1 MRLTT
6 KSKYA
11 VSALTELSFLQSS
24 GPVSLSD
31 ISSNQ
36 NIELN
41 YLEQIFRKLRMA
53 GIVKSIRGR
62 NGGYLYAKDPS
73 DISIKEVMLAVDEV
87 LDATKC
93 NGTSACHNGKKC
105 STHDLWHELNN
116 IVEDYLEKIT
126 INSLVESYDSPY
138 INVKEINCFIII
150 KFGIFSTFFY

>member
-6 KSKYA
+6 KSRYA

-31 ISSNQ
+31 ISLNQ
-36 NIELN
+36 NIEIT
-41 YLEQIFRKLRMA
+41 YLEQIFRKLRIA

-62 NGGYLYAKDPS
+62 NGGYLYAKDPAN
-73 DISIKEVMLAVDEV
+73 ISIKEVMHAVDEV

-105 STHDLWHELNN
+105 STHDLWHELN
-116 IVEDYLEKIT
+116 VLVDDYLEKIT
-126 INSLVESYDSPY
+126 INNLVETNKSPN
-138 INVKEINCFIII
+138 IVVKEIN
-150 KFGIFSTFFY
+150 

>member
-6 KSKYA
+6 KSRYA

-31 ISSNQ
+31 ISLNQ
-36 NIELN
+36 NIEIT
-41 YLEQIFRKLRMA
+41 YLEQIFRKLRIA

-62 NGGYLYAKDPS
+62 NGGYLYAKDPAN
-73 DISIKEVMLAVDEV
+73 ISIKEVMHAVDEV

-105 STHDLWHELNN
+105 STHDLWHELN
-116 IVEDYLEKIT
+116 VLVDDYLDKIT
-126 INSLVESYDSPY
+126 INNLVETNKSPNICLLY
-138 INVKEINCFIII
+138 TSDAADE
-150 KFGIFSTFFY
+150 

>member
-93 NGTSACHNGKKC
+93 NGTSACHDGKKC

-138 INVKEINCFIII
+138 INVKEIN
-150 KFGIFSTFFY
+150 

>member
-1 MRLTT
+1 VRLTT
-6 KSKYA
+6 KSRYA

-31 ISSNQ
+31 ISNNQ
-36 NIELN
+36 NIELT
-41 YLEQIFRKLRMA
+41 YLEQIFRKLRLA

-62 NGGYLYAKDPS
+62 NGGYLYAKNPAS
-73 DISIKEVMLAVDEV
+73 ISIKEVMHAVDEV

-126 INSLVESYDSPY
+126 INNLVESYDSPY
-138 INVKEINCFIII
+138 IKVKEIN
-150 KFGIFSTFFY
+150 

>member
-6 KSKYA
+6 KSRYA

-31 ISSNQ
+31 ISLNQ
-36 NIELN
+36 NIEIT
-41 YLEQIFRKLRMA
+41 YLEQIFRKLRIA

-62 NGGYLYAKDPS
+62 NGGYLYAKDPAK
-73 DISIKEVMLAVDEV
+73 ISIKEVMHAVDEV

-105 STHDLWHELNN
+105 STHDLWHELN
-116 IVEDYLEKIT
+116 VLVDDYLDKIT
-126 INSLVESYDSPY
+126 INNLVETNKSPN
-138 INVKEINCFIII
+138 IRVREIN
-150 KFGIFSTFFY
+150 

>member
-6 KSKYA
+6 KSRYA
-11 VSALTELSFLQSS
+11 VSALIELSFLEST

-31 ISSNQ
+31 IATNQ

-41 YLEQIFRKLRMA
+41 YLEQLFRKLRIA

-62 NGGYLYAKDPS
+62 KGGYIYAKDPVN
-73 DISIKEVMLAVDEV
+73 ISIKEVMHAVDEV

-105 STHDLWHELNN
+105 STHDLWNDLN
-116 IVEDYLEKIT
+116 IVVDDYLEKIT
-126 INSLVESYDSPY
+126 INSLVESSNSPY
-138 INVKEINCFIII
+138 IKVKEIN
-150 KFGIFSTFFY
+150 

>member
-6 KSKYA
+6 KSRYA
-11 VSALTELSFLQSS
+11 VSALIELSFLESS

-31 ISSNQ
+31 IANNQ

-41 YLEQIFRKLRMA
+41 YLEQLFRKLRIA

-62 NGGYLYAKDPS
+62 NGGYIYAKDPVN
-73 DISIKEVMLAVDEV
+73 ISIKEVMHAVDEV

-105 STHDLWHELNN
+105 ITHDLWHELNV

-126 INSLVESYDSPY
+126 IESLVENTDSPY
-138 INVKEINCFIII
+138 IKYKEIN
-150 KFGIFSTFFY
+150 

>member
-6 KSKYA
+6 KSRYA
-11 VSALTELSFLQSS
+11 VSALIELSFLESA

-31 ISSNQ
+31 IAINQ

-41 YLEQIFRKLRMA
+41 YLEQLFRKLRIA

-62 NGGYLYAKDPS
+62 NGGYIYAKDPVS
-73 DISIKEVMLAVDEV
+73 ISIKEVMHAVDEV

-105 STHDLWHELNN
+105 STHDLWNDLN
-116 IVEDYLEKIT
+116 ILVDDYLEKIT
-126 INSLVESYDSPY
+126 IKSLVESTSSPY
-138 INVKEINCFIII
+138 IKVKVIN
-150 KFGIFSTFFY
+150 

>member
-6 KSKYA
+6 KSRYA
-11 VSALTELSFLQSS
+11 VSALIELSFLESS

-31 ISSNQ
+31 IANNQ

-41 YLEQIFRKLRMA
+41 YLEQLFRKLRIA

-62 NGGYLYAKDPS
+62 NGGYIYAKDPVS
-73 DISIKEVMLAVDEV
+73 ISIKEVMHAVDEV

-105 STHDLWHELNN
+105 STHDLWNDLNILVDN
-116 IVEDYLEKIT
+116 YLEKIT
-126 INSLVESYDSPY
+126 INSLVESSNSPY
-138 INVKEINCFIII
+138 INVKEIN
-150 KFGIFSTFFY
+150 

>member
-6 KSKYA
+6 KSRYA

-31 ISSNQ
+31 ISLNQ
-36 NIELN
+36 NIEIT
-41 YLEQIFRKLRMA
+41 YLEQIFRKLRIA

-62 NGGYLYAKDPS
+62 NGGYLYAKDPAK
-73 DISIKEVMLAVDEV
+73 ISIKEVMHAVDEV

-105 STHDLWHELNN
+105 STHDLWHELN
-116 IVEDYLEKIT
+116 VLVDDYLDKIT
-126 INSLVESYDSPY
+126 INNLVETNNNPY
-138 INVKEINCFIII
+138 IKVREIN
-150 KFGIFSTFFY
+150 

>member
-6 KSKYA
+6 KSRYA
-11 VSALTELSFLQSS
+11 VSALIELSFLEST

-31 ISSNQ
+31 IATNQ

-41 YLEQIFRKLRMA
+41 YLEQLFRKLRIA

-62 NGGYLYAKDPS
+62 KGGYIYAKHPEN
-73 DISIKEVMLAVDEV
+73 ISIKEIMHAVDEV

-105 STHDLWHELNN
+105 STHDLWNDLN
-116 IVEDYLEKIT
+116 ILVDDYLEKIT
-126 INSLVESYDSPY
+126 INSLVESTNSPY
-138 INVKEINCFIII
+138 IKVKEIN
-150 KFGIFSTFFY
+150 SVSYTHLRAHETS